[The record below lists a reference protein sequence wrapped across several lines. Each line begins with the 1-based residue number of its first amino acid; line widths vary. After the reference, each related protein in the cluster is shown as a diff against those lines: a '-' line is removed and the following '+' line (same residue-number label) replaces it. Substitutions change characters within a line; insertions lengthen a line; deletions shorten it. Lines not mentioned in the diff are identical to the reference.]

1 MKVALDRGEVLDIAL
16 IEDERIIGTLSIE
29 LKGLV
34 SAARGAGR
42 PAGSSRSTA
51 SESETRETSGKKT
64 RKKRKP
70 MSEEAR
76 ARMAA
81 AQRRRWENKKGNEG
95 SSAE

>member
-29 LKGLV
+29 LKGLI
-34 SAARGAGR
+34 SATRGAGR
-42 PAGSSRSTA
+42 PAGATRNA
-51 SESETRETSGKKT
+51 AAESAGREVAGKKT

-70 MSEEAR
+70 MSDEAR

-81 AQRRRWENKKGNEG
+81 AQKRRWEQIKGPEE
-95 SSAE
+95 SSAQ